1 MLNAQTTQQVHRR
14 HHVKKDGRDL
24 FLYSHAPHTL
34 APTNDL
40 DPVAK
45 PEPHMRWHA
54 LRREWVAYATNR
66 QNRTYKPPPEY
77 CPLCPVKPGAYPGE
91 IPFETFDVAVFENR
105 FPSFHLEAATAPAL
119 PIETKPGVGRCEVVI
134 YSPDHVGSLATI
146 AQDRR
151 ELLIHAWAD
160 RLTDLLGR
168 PEIDFVL
175 PFENRGEAVGATL
188 HHPHGQIYAL
198 GFRPPIIETQA
209 ASFREAP
216 VLDRLRDKIGDRY
229 DIVTGSTM
237 AAFVPPFA
245 RFPFEIWVA
254 PFAHHAGPW
263 SLSSAEVSDLAA
275 VLGEVVATYDALFD
289 QPMPYFMHL
298 MAAPKGEEETFQFH
312 FQFLPLQRSADKL
325 KYLAAMEQGTGVFLA
340 DVAPEEMV
348 DRLRDARPNR
358 R

>member
-1 MLNAQTTQQVHRR
+1 
-14 HHVKKDGRDL
+14 
-24 FLYSHAPHTL
+24 
-34 APTNDL
+34 
-40 DPVAK
+40 
-45 PEPHMRWHA
+45 MRWHP
-54 LRREWVAYATNR
+54 LRQEWVAYATNR

-77 CPLCPVKPGAYPGE
+77 CPLCPVKEGAFPGE

-105 FPSFHLEAATAPAL
+105 FPSFHLDAVAAPSL
-119 PIETKPGVGRCEVVI
+119 PVETKPGVGRCEVVI
-134 YSPDHVGSLATI
+134 YSPEHVGSLATI

-151 ELLIHAWAD
+151 ELLIHAWSD
-160 RLTDLLGR
+160 RLTDLLSR

-198 GFRPPIIETQA
+198 GFRPPIIDTLA
-209 ASFREAP
+209 TSFRKAP
-216 VLDRLRDKIGDRY
+216 VLSQLRDAIGDRY
-229 DIVTGSTM
+229 DVVTGAHT

-254 PFAHHAGPW
+254 PLSQHAGPW
-263 SLSSAEVSDLAA
+263 SLSNDEISDLAS
-275 VLGEVVATYDALFD
+275 VLGGVVETYDALFE
-289 QPMPYFMHL
+289 QQMPYFMHL
-298 MAAPKGEEETFQFH
+298 MSAPKGEEETFHFH

-348 DRLRDARPNR
+348 DRLRAAARPGR
-358 R
+358 G